1 MKFVDFYQASF
12 SLVFR
17 LDFVY
22 SSRFVDEHFLGQ
34 RPNSTSESIF
44 IYDTEAKELYAKTLD
59 QRTYV
64 RSAFI
69 LHNFCI
75 NKNWKKNVKITRS
88 EKHLW

>member
-12 SLVFR
+12 SHVFHFFSFVFR

-75 NKNWKKNVKITRS
+75 NKNWKKKMW
-88 EKHLW
+88 K